1 MANSLHPHQPAWQS
15 RALPPD
21 LAELI
26 RPELPSLAEE
36 ITTRIR
42 GAIPEYAHPL
52 DRSFGQA
59 LRTSVGMALTTFVDH
74 LADPH
79 APSADLIQLC
89 RRLGLNE
96 ARKGRSL
103 DALQAAYRV
112 GAQVSWHRI
121 MELNR
126 RAELSS
132 PVVAVLADAVLSF
145 VSELASQSHHGY
157 LAEQASS
164 VQQRQ
169 EWRRRLLALILGCPP
184 PSREAVEELAIR
196 AGWAVPREVTMIAVQ
211 AGPGLADRPLDGDIL
226 GELAGHEPYLL
237 VPGPLT
243 TRRSAAL
250 GSGFA
255 GHPAAAGLTV
265 PLAEAADSLRWARQ
279 ALALSRAGIIAG
291 PLARC
296 QDHLVT
302 LWLVADLG
310 LADKLARQELAALAG
325 LPPQRR
331 RHLTDTLAA
340 LLETRGSAVQVAERL
355 GVHPQTVRYR
365 LRQLEE
371 LLGDRLTDPDAR
383 FAMELALRAARL
395 GDYADRPA
403 APAAP
408 PAAAAPRDRPSGP
421 RAAARTAADDLPKAA
436 GLLS

>member
-1 MANSLHPHQPAWQS
+1 MAGTLHPHQPDGQNGGV
-15 RALPPD
+15 PPD
-21 LAELI
+21 LAELL
-26 RPELPSLAEE
+26 RLELPSLAED
-36 ITTRIR
+36 IITRIR
-42 GAIPEYAHPL
+42 AAIPEYAQSSDGSSGESL
-52 DRSFGQA
+52 G
-59 LRTSVGMALTTFVDH
+59 TSVRTALATFVD
-74 LADPH
+74 LVADPD
-79 APSADLIQLC
+79 APAGDLVRLC
-89 RRLGLNE
+89 RRLGSYE
-96 ARKGRSL
+96 AREGRSL

-112 GAQVSWHRI
+112 GAQASWQRI
-121 MELNR
+121 MELNH
-126 RAELSS
+126 RAKLSS
-132 PVVAVLADAVLSF
+132 PVVAVLADSVLNF

-164 VQQRQ
+164 AQQRQ
-169 EWRRRLLALILGCPP
+169 EWRRRLLALILACPP
-184 PSREAVEELAIR
+184 PSRVAVEEMAIR
-196 AGWAVPREVTMIAVQ
+196 AEWTVPPEVTMIAVQ
-211 AGPGLADRPLDGDIL
+211 AGPGLADRPLEADMLVALDAL
-226 GELAGHEPYLL
+226 EPCLL

-243 TRRSAAL
+243 PRRSAAL
-250 GSGFA
+250 MSGLA

-279 ALALSRAGIIAG
+279 ALALSRAGIIDG

-365 LRQLEE
+365 IRQLEE
-371 LLGDRLTDPDAR
+371 LLGDRFTDPDAR

-395 GDYADRPA
+395 GDYASRPA
-403 APAAP
+403 
-408 PAAAAPRDRPSGP
+408 
-421 RAAARTAADDLPKAA
+421 
-436 GLLS
+436 

>member
-1 MANSLHPHQPAWQS
+1 MASALHPHQPDWQS
-15 RALPPD
+15 GASD

-36 ITTRIR
+36 IITRIR
-42 GAIPEYAHPL
+42 GAVPEYAQPL
-52 DRSFGQA
+52 DRSFGHA
-59 LRTSVGMALTTFVDH
+59 LRTSVRMALTTFVDL
-74 LADPH
+74 LADPD
-79 APSADLIQLC
+79 APSADLVRLC

-96 ARKGRSL
+96 AKRGRSL

-132 PVVAVLADAVLSF
+132 PVVAVLADAVLNF
-145 VSELASQSHHGY
+145 VSELASQSHRGY
-157 LAEQASS
+157 LTEQASS
-164 VQQRQ
+164 AQQRQ
-169 EWRRRLLALILGCPP
+169 ECRRRLLALILACPA
-184 PSREAVEELAIR
+184 PSREAVEELAVR
-196 AGWAVPREVTMIAVQ
+196 AGWTVPPAVTMIAVQ
-211 AGPGLADRPLDGDIL
+211 AGPGLADRPLGADIL
-226 GELAGHEPYLL
+226 RELDAVEPYLL

-243 TRRSAAL
+243 QQRSAEL
-250 GSGFA
+250 MSGLA
-255 GHPAAAGLTV
+255 GYPAAAGLTV

-279 ALALSRAGIIAG
+279 ALALARAGIIDG

-310 LADKLARQELAALAG
+310 LADKLARQELAALDG

-371 LLGDRLTDPDAR
+371 LLGDRFTDPDAR

-395 GDYADRPA
+395 GDYAGRPA
-403 APAAP
+403 APAALAA
-408 PAAAAPRDRPSGP
+408 PAAVRPHGLPSGP
-421 RAAARTAADDLPKAA
+421 RAAAKATAADLPKAV

>member
-1 MANSLHPHQPAWQS
+1 
-15 RALPPD
+15 
-21 LAELI
+21 
-26 RPELPSLAEE
+26 
-36 ITTRIR
+36 
-42 GAIPEYAHPL
+42 
-52 DRSFGQA
+52 
-59 LRTSVGMALTTFVDH
+59 MALTTFVDL
-74 LADPH
+74 LADPD
-79 APSADLIQLC
+79 ATSADLVRLC

-132 PVVAVLADAVLSF
+132 PVVAVLADAVLNF
-145 VSELASQSHHGY
+145 VSELASQSHRGY
-157 LAEQASS
+157 LTEQASS
-164 VQQRQ
+164 AQQRQ
-169 EWRRRLLALILGCPP
+169 ESRRRLLVLILECPA
-184 PSREAVEELAIR
+184 PSREAVEELAVR
-196 AGWAVPREVTMIAVQ
+196 AWWTVPREVTMIAVQ
-211 AGPGLADRPLDGDIL
+211 SGPGLADRPLDEDIL
-226 GELAGHEPYLL
+226 GEFDALEPYLL

-243 TRRSAAL
+243 QRRSAGL
-250 GSGFA
+250 MSGLA
-255 GHPAAAGLTV
+255 GYPAAAGLTV

-279 ALALSRAGIIAG
+279 ALALSRAGIIDG

-371 LLGDRLTDPDAR
+371 LLGDRFTDPDAR

-395 GDYADRPA
+395 GDYASRPA
-403 APAAP
+403 APAAAP
-408 PAAAAPRDRPSGP
+408 PRELSPRL
-421 RAAARTAADDLPKAA
+421 RAAAKTAAAGLPEAA

>member
-1 MANSLHPHQPAWQS
+1 MASALHPHQADWQTA
-15 RALPPD
+15 ALPPD

-36 ITTRIR
+36 IVTRIR
-42 GAIPEYAHPL
+42 NAIPEYAQPP
-52 DRSFGQA
+52 DSFSRV
-59 LRTSVGMALTTFVDH
+59 LRTSVRMALATFVD
-74 LADPH
+74 LVADPD
-79 APSADLIQLC
+79 APSADLVRLC

-132 PVVAVLADAVLSF
+132 PVVAVLAEAVLNF

-157 LAEQASS
+157 LTEQASS
-164 VQQRQ
+164 AQQRR
-169 EWRRRLLALILGCPP
+169 ECRRRLLALILARPA
-184 PSREAVEELAIR
+184 PSREAVEELAVR
-196 AGWAVPREVTMIAVQ
+196 AGWTVPRDVTMVAVR
-211 AGPGLADRPLDGDIL
+211 AGPGLADRPLDLDVL
-226 GELAGHEPYLL
+226 GELDALEPYLL

-243 TRRSAAL
+243 PRRNAAL
-250 GSGFA
+250 RSGLA
-255 GHPAAAGLTV
+255 GYPAAAGLTV
-265 PLAEAADSLRWARQ
+265 PLAEAPDSLRWARQ
-279 ALALSRAGIIAG
+279 ALALSRAGIIDG

-310 LADKLARQELAALAG
+310 LADKLAEQELAALAG

-331 RHLTDTLAA
+331 RHLTETLAA

-365 LRQLEE
+365 IRQLEE
-371 LLGDRLTDPDAR
+371 LLGDRFTDPDAR

-403 APAAP
+403 APPAVPPVAP
-408 PAAAAPRDRPSGP
+408 PPELPSAA
-421 RAAARTAADDLPKAA
+421 RAAARTAAVYLREAA